1 MIKINSRVPPVVKQV
16 SAQAVSVAQQAPVAA
31 QAMAHEVKRAGV
43 VNTALGIAK
52 SVYTKCEPTAKDLYS
67 KYEPKMEK
75 CAVST
80 WRKLNQLPLFPHV
93 AQVVVPTASYCTEK
107 YNETVR
113 NTAEK
118 GYNVSNYL
126 PIVPTERIAK
136 VFMGGA
142 PENGAAAPC
151 WRRSRCLRALI
162 AVRLLLDL
170 IFSDVRLK
178 F

>member
-1 MIKINSRVPPVVKQV
+1 M
-16 SAQAVSVAQQAPVAA
+16 SAAQQAPVAA

-43 VNTALGIAK
+43 VDTASGIAK
-52 SVYTKCEPTAKDLYS
+52 SVYTKCEPTAKGLYS

-75 CAVST
+75 CAVSA
-80 WRKLNQLPLFPHV
+80 WRKLNQLPLVPHV
-93 AQVVVPTASYCTEK
+93 TQVVMPTAAYCTEK

-118 GYNVSNYL
+118 GYKVSNYL

-142 PENGAAAPC
+142 PEMQPLLPAGGEADVAAH
-151 WRRSRCLRALI
+151 
-162 AVRLLLDL
+162 
-170 IFSDVRLK
+170 
-178 F
+178 